1 MKTASLFAIVALA
14 SLVVLA
20 FATSGAEA
28 FTFGSTTAD
37 VSTATSASPG
47 SPGTSVDTS
56 TTVSTFPVVN
66 GAGSFSIPFNLLLPL
81 FGFVAYF
88 GLL

>member
-1 MKTASLFAIVALA
+1 MKTASLCAIVTLA

-20 FATSGAEA
+20 FATSGAEG

-37 VSTATSASPG
+37 VHADVAITPT
-47 SPGTSVDTS
+47 TVDTS
-56 TTVSTFPVVN
+56 TTFSTFPVVN

>member
-1 MKTASLFAIVALA
+1 MKTTSLVFVVALA
-14 SLVVLA
+14 SLAILS
-20 FATSGAEA
+20 FATAGAEA

-37 VSTATSASPG
+37 VSPASSGSPG
-47 SPGTSVDTS
+47 SSGTSIDTS
-56 TTVSTFPVVN
+56 TTFSTMPVVN